1 MIAIVRV
8 PYLSEYNKL
17 DVREEPIASAFAGYL
32 SAIGEDFQVHDFH
45 LDRTLKV
52 DTLAASGAD
61 HFVICVRGSGLHWKY
76 AQTVARHLL
85 ARTGAKIYVYG
96 QTGKLAHWKNP
107 DPGRLVVVPHDERAL
122 ARAIG
127 VADDG
132 PGFRDGLTHYPY
144 GLALLPRLGDR
155 ARLFKATIETT
166 RGCHYPCSFCFINHG
181 QNYPERFA
189 RRSTVDVLRDMKQY
203 ADAGVSNFWF
213 YDSEFLGGD
222 RSHYPLVTDLL
233 DALRET
239 YRGNINLMIY
249 SRADT
254 LERYGDYGRLRDAGV
269 RCALV
274 GIESL
279 DPAALRAMRKV
290 LSVDATLNAVRRLR
304 EHQIF
309 CNLSFIILNR
319 TSTLESIR
327 RNIELVSGLY
337 SEDQFIYL
345 GQTMYFTYAFESDW
359 SPAPRPHTLSGLTR
373 LSGSTTSTVS
383 PAPGVTFEGGLEPLA
398 EMFRVLN
405 YEQVRKLSHLDL
417 LKEGARADLRE
428 AVHCWAAALN
438 LFTLNMM
445 TMFCDEF
452 EAGRL
457 RLDTVPEYESA
468 LYHCFRRFNGMFF
481 SPDLAGTITDVDG
494 YYDGDWNGWERAI
507 PSLSLSS
514 DA

>member
-32 SAIGEDFQVHDFH
+32 AAIGELFRVYDFH
-45 LDRTLKV
+45 LDRTLTV

-61 HFVICVRGSGLHWKY
+61 QFVICVRGSGLHWKY
-76 AQTVARHLL
+76 VQTVARHLL
-85 ARTGAKIYVYG
+85 ARTGAKVYVYG

-107 DPGRLVVVPHDERAL
+107 EPERLVVVPHDERAL

-132 PGFRDGLTHYPY
+132 PTFTDGLTHYPY
-144 GLALLPRLGDR
+144 GLALLPSLGDR

-181 QNYPERFA
+181 VNYSDRFA
-189 RRSTVDVLRDMKQY
+189 RRSTTDVLRDMKQY

-213 YDSEFLGGD
+213 YDSEFLGAD
-222 RSHYPLVTDLL
+222 RSHYPHVTHLL
-233 DALRET
+233 DALNGT
-239 YRGNINLMIY
+239 YCGDINLMIY

-254 LERYGDYGRLRDAGV
+254 LERYGDYGRLRNAGV

-279 DPAALRAMRKV
+279 DPAALRAMHKA
-290 LSVDATLNAVRRLR
+290 LSVDAALNAVRRLR
-304 EHQIF
+304 EHEIF

-327 RNIELVSGLY
+327 LNIELLSGLY
-337 SEDQFIYL
+337 AEDQFIYL

-359 SPAPRPHTLSGLTR
+359 SPAPRPYALSGSTK

-383 PAPGVTFEGGLEPLA
+383 PAPGVTFDGRLEPLA
-398 EMFRVLN
+398 EMFRILN
-405 YEQVRKLSHLDL
+405 YEQVRKLSYLDL
-417 LKEGARADLRE
+417 LKEEAGPDLRE
-428 AVHCWAAALN
+428 AVHSWAAALN

-452 EAGRL
+452 ATGQL
-457 RLDTVPEYESA
+457 RLDTVAEYESA
-468 LYHCFRRFNGMFF
+468 LYDCFRKFNGMFF
-481 SPDLAGTITDVDG
+481 SPELAATITDVDG

-507 PSLSLSS
+507 PSLALTS